1 MNHALLDL
9 YTDYLISS
17 FSQTSA
23 TGLSRLVDETV
34 RHDQVTRFLSSGP
47 FTSKDLW
54 HLVKPHVRQAE
65 DDDSVLIIDD
75 TIEEKPYTDENEI
88 ICWHYDHSKD
98 RNIKGINLLTTLY
111 HSEAATVPVCY
122 DLVDKTEHYIDK
134 KSGKARRKS
143 VLTKNERY
151 RKMLFTCQK
160 NGIKYRYVL
169 NDTWFASAENM
180 MFVKHDL
187 DKAFIMPLKV
197 NRKVATSLSDK
208 AQGHYIKLA
217 DLDLEEDTLV
227 EIYLEGVDFPLML
240 TKQVFTNED
249 GSQGVLYLVT
259 SDLTLA
265 PADITTIYQKRWKVE
280 EYHKSLKQ
288 NASLAKSPTRTRV
301 SQSNHLFAA
310 LCAYIKLE
318 SLKLKTRRNHFALK
332 TKIYFSALRSAFE
345 QLQQMKPCSFDN
357 NASA

>member
-1 MNHALLDL
+1 MNRMLLDL

-23 TGLSRLVDETV
+23 TGLSRLVDGSIS
-34 RHDQVTRFLSSGP
+34 HDQVTRFLSSDP

-65 DDDSVLIIDD
+65 DDDGVLIIDD
-75 TIEEKPYTDENEI
+75 TIEEKPHTDENEI
-88 ICWHYDHSKD
+88 ICWHYDHSKG
-98 RNIKGINLLTTLY
+98 RNVKGINFLTTLY
-111 HSEAATVPVCY
+111 HSEAATLPVCY
-122 DLVDKTEHYIDK
+122 DIVDKTLHYIDK
-134 KSGKARRKS
+134 KTGKARRKS

-151 RKMLFTCQK
+151 RKMLLGCQK

-180 MFVKHDL
+180 MYIKHDL
-187 DKAFIMPLKV
+187 KKDFIMPLKS

-208 AQGHYIKLA
+208 QQGNYIKLA
-217 DLDLEEDTLV
+217 DLDIEDDTLV
-227 EIYLEGVDFPLML
+227 EIYLEGVDFKLML

-249 GSQGVLYLVT
+249 GSSGVLYLVT
-259 SDLTLA
+259 SDLTLTQ
-265 PADITTIYQKRWKVE
+265 ADITTIYQKRWNVE

-301 SQSNHLFAA
+301 TQSNHLFAA

-318 SLKLKTRRNHFALK
+318 LLKIKTKRNHFALK
-332 TKIYFSALRSAFE
+332 SQIYIAALRSAFD
-345 QLQQMKPCSFDN
+345 QLQYMKPCSLEN
-357 NASA
+357 NATA

>member
-1 MNHALLDL
+1 MNRMLLDL

-23 TGLSRLVDETV
+23 TGLSRLVNEV
-34 RHDQVTRFLSSGP
+34 ISHDQVTRFLSSGP

-65 DDDSVLIIDD
+65 DDEGVLIIDD

-88 ICWHYDHSKD
+88 ICWHYDHSKE
-98 RNIKGINLLTTLY
+98 RNIKGINFLSTLY
-111 HSEAATVPVCY
+111 HSEAATLPVCY
-122 DLVDKTEHYIDK
+122 DIVDKTEHYIDK
-134 KSGKARRKS
+134 KGKARRKS
-143 VLTKNERY
+143 TQTKNERY
-151 RKMLFTCQK
+151 RQMLLTCQK
-160 NGIKYRYVL
+160 NEITYRYVL
-169 NDTWFASAENM
+169 NDIWFASAENM
-180 MFVKHDL
+180 MFVKHAL
-187 DKAFIMPLKV
+187 NKHFIMPLKA
-197 NRKVATSLSDK
+197 NRKVTTSLSDK
-208 AQGHYIKLA
+208 AQGNYIKLA
-217 DLDLEEDTLV
+217 DLDIEEDTLRQ
-227 EIYLEGVDFPLML
+227 IYLEGVDFKLML

-288 NASLAKSPTRTRV
+288 NASLAKSPTRTKV
-301 SQSNHLFAA
+301 SQGNHLFAA

-318 SLKLKTRRNHFALK
+318 SLKIRTKHNHFALK
-332 TKIYFSALRSAFE
+332 TQIYVSALRSAFD
-345 QLQQMKPCSFDN
+345 QLQYMKPYSFEHKTT
-357 NASA
+357 A